1 MWKVCRFWRS
11 PHDPVRHQSSNAV
24 GALERQPRGN
34 GTSMKITLLR
44 DGPEKTFAVLLDQ
57 GDEPVSALLQFARDH
72 KITAAHLT
80 ACGGFERVTLG
91 YFEPSAKEHK
101 RIAIHEQVE
110 LLSFMGDIARD
121 DASVRPTME
130 IVESPWELRRRV
142 REDVGAALLD
152 LKRW

>member
-1 MWKVCRFWRS
+1 
-11 PHDPVRHQSSNAV
+11 
-24 GALERQPRGN
+24 
-34 GTSMKITLLR
+34 MKNTLLR
-44 DGPEKTFAVLLDQ
+44 DGPEKTFALLLDQ
-57 GDEPVSALLQFARDH
+57 GDEPVSALLQFAREH

-121 DASVRPTME
+121 DKGQSQVHVKVVVGRSDGSACGGHLFEASVRPTME
-130 IVESPWELRRRV
+130 IVIVESPWELRRRV

>member
-1 MWKVCRFWRS
+1 
-11 PHDPVRHQSSNAV
+11 
-24 GALERQPRGN
+24 
-34 GTSMKITLLR
+34 MKITLLR

-57 GDEPVSALLQFARDH
+57 GDEPVSALLRFAKEH
-72 KITAAHLT
+72 NITAAHLT
-80 ACGGFERVTLG
+80 ACGGFQRVTLG
-91 YFEPSAKEHK
+91 HFEPLAKEYT

-121 DASVRPTME
+121 DRDQAQLHAKVVVSKSDGTICGGHLFEASVRPTME
-130 IVESPWELRRRV
+130 IVVVESPWELRRRV